1 MTITGAT
8 LVVVSLAPDLNVGM
22 ITNSMLGIVF
32 VLLSPVFYTFDDAP
46 KLFKWLGFISP
57 FRYAADAIE
66 KGFNGQNPSFP
77 EMGVLAGTA
86 LVSMA
91 LGTIMLR
98 WKDL

>member
-1 MTITGAT
+1 M
-8 LVVVSLAPDLNVGM
+8 VSLAPDMNVGM

-46 KLFKWLGFISP
+46 RLFKWLGFISS

-66 KGFNGQNPSFP
+66 KGFNGQNPLFP
-77 EMGVLAGTA
+77 EMGALTGTA
-86 LVSMA
+86 FVSMP
-91 LGTIMLR
+91 LGPMMLR